1 MKKLAAFLP
10 VTAVLSFSLPALA
23 QLQPPA
29 PMGQPQ
35 PAPTAPS
42 PGVPGLAPP
51 PPMTPGAGPGDPGA
65 SETKKQ
71 LDAAEKEDSGRNFE
85 LFWLNADVGGGYIN
99 MRQFSA
105 DTLAIEKS
113 DGAGPLGS
121 VGLGVRLV
129 LLSLGARMRYN
140 AFSAFKMWQANAEVA
155 LKIPISSIDLLVGLH
170 GGWAWLGSLGSGSL
184 STSTSRSASDV
195 SVSGFNG
202 GLDLGFDYYI
212 TPLFSLGLAANGDF
226 LYLKRPPVPIP
237 SGLPAEQEA
246 AIKADPLYQN
256 SGTGVGF
263 GIGTA
268 LRLGF
273 HFGI

>member
-1 MKKLAAFLP
+1 MKKLVASVPLAFLL
-10 VTAVLSFSLPALA
+10 AAQPAFA

-35 PAPTAPS
+35 PQPATSPPGAAP
-42 PGVPGLAPP
+42 LAPP
-51 PPMTPGAGPGDPGA
+51 PPMAPGAGPGDQGT

-71 LDAAEKEDSGRNFE
+71 LDAAEKEDNGRNFE

-121 VGLGVRLV
+121 VGLGLRLV
-129 LLSLGARMRYN
+129 ILSLGARMRYN

-155 LKIPISSIDLLVGLH
+155 LKIPISSIDLLVGIL

-184 STSTSRSASDV
+184 STSTQRSANDV

-237 SGLPAEQEA
+237 AGVPPEQEA

-263 GIGTA
+263 GFGTA